1 MQPGRCLVV
10 GLAAHINIF
19 LPLFGLP
26 IALIY
31 AGLLLVPRECLVF
44 VMASMSHKPVLDEE
58 SFTRLLAA
66 AYVMQEHTDRMRA
79 NMPVSDFT
87 EIVAQIVDCQHVIQT
102 RKLELDPALELI
114 VSRLQKVAG
123 AIGAAISVRE
133 GDTVL
138 YHAGSGSAATL
149 VGESLPLDASAAAQC
164 IKEGRTVKVPFA
176 EADPQLDHALMRRLG
191 AQSLLIAPVYHEG
204 KVAAAIELFFS
215 EARLL
220 EESAVRACELMAG
233 LAAEAM
239 AQSAEEELK
248 QELAAERASVLMA
261 LETLKPQ
268 LQRLVKEPVREAN
281 APSASKT
288 EAEVCRACGH
298 NFAGNETYC
307 GVCGASRA
315 TGRYPG
321 TELQSKWATLWER
334 QLLTGETQDHTPV
347 FKRKPPV
354 SPVPL
359 DVESE
364 DEFPTLTSN
373 GPEFLDAEIH
383 VPEESTGQEEDRDDL
398 SSNAY
403 KIVADGALFEES
415 STEAIEPETTSLVR
429 RWTTTLGWPQ
439 GSRTQE
445 LVDRIRAIW
454 SDRRGDVSL
463 ALATVVV
470 LVAFV
475 WGFWPNQDRN
485 LNPSNSAMI
494 AQTPGNKRASRP
506 KAPQLTL
513 WEKTLVTL
521 GLAQAPAA
529 PEYKGNPQAHVWVD
543 LNTALY
549 YCEGSELYGKTPKG
563 KFTTQGEAQQDQFEA
578 ARRAPCE

>member
-1 MQPGRCLVV
+1 
-10 GLAAHINIF
+10 
-19 LPLFGLP
+19 
-26 IALIY
+26 
-31 AGLLLVPRECLVF
+31 
-44 VMASMSHKPVLDEE
+44 MASMSHKPVLDEE

-102 RKLELDPALELI
+102 RQLELDPALELI

-123 AIGAAISVRE
+123 AIGAAIGARE
-133 GDTVL
+133 GDTVI
-138 YHAGSGSAATL
+138 YRAGSGSAATL
-149 VGESLPLDASAAAQC
+149 VGESLPLDASAAAHC

-176 EADPQLDHALMRRLG
+176 EADPHLDHSLMRRLG

-268 LQRLVKEPVREAN
+268 LQRLVKEPEPEATG
-281 APSASKT
+281 PSNSKA
-288 EAEVCRACGH
+288 EVEVCRACGH
-298 NFAGNETYC
+298 TFAGNETYC

-334 QLLTGETQDHTPV
+334 QLLTGETQDHTPI
-347 FKRKPPV
+347 FKRKPPE

-359 DVESE
+359 KIESDE
-364 DEFPTLTSN
+364 EFPLTTNIPELLDGETHVVDENVEEEHDTMGDDPPSN
-373 GPEFLDAEIH
+373 PC
-383 VPEESTGQEEDRDDL
+383 S
-398 SSNAY
+398 
-403 KIVADGALFEES
+403 IVADGALFEEL
-415 STEAIEPETTSLVR
+415 STESIEPNTSLVR
-429 RWTTTLGWPQ
+429 RLTTTLGWQQ
-439 GSRTQE
+439 GSSTQG
-445 LVDRIRAIW
+445 LVDRVRSIW
-454 SDRRGDVSL
+454 SERRGDVSL
-463 ALATVVV
+463 ALATIVV

-475 WGFWPNQDRN
+475 WGFWPTQEKNASLARPATVAQ
-485 LNPSNSAMI
+485 NS
-494 AQTPGNKRASRP
+494 GGKRSSRP
-506 KAPQLTL
+506 KAPQLTA
-513 WEKTLVTL
+513 WEKMMVTL
-521 GLAQAPAA
+521 GLAQAPAP
-529 PEYKGNPQAHVWVD
+529 PEYKGNPQARVWVD
-543 LNTALY
+543 LSTALY
-549 YCEGSELYGKTPKG
+549 HCEGSDLYGKTPKG
-563 KFTTQGEAQQDQFEA
+563 KFTTQSEAQADQFEA
-578 ARRAPCE
+578 ARRVPCE